1 MTEKFFVLIVDDNVN
16 NIFALKILLE
26 KLNSLEILEATS
38 GEDALVQCIQ
48 HSVHLI
54 LLDVQMPKM
63 DGYETARHLQ
73 MMERTRNIPIVFLTA
88 HLRSEAFIQQ
98 GYALGAVDYLTKP
111 IDDNLLLNRVRHY
124 QHLHDRETN
133 LWEKTRELQSTTD
146 ELQNTLNRLKQTQ
159 MQLVQSEKLAALGRI
174 VAVVAH
180 ELNTPIGN
188 CLTVA
193 STLDEKNLAFENMV
207 KSGEQLKRAQMLNYL
222 EQTHEA
228 MSIIS
233 RGLGRAGEL
242 VESFKKI
249 SVDRD
254 SDAKKYFDLKALI
267 DSTMTLLIL
276 NDKESRW
283 QVTIDVLPAT
293 MLNSYPETLEQI
305 IAILFDNAVTH
316 AFEGRD
322 HGHILIRAKTDKRQL
337 ILSFSDDGCGMTEQV
352 QQHIFDPFFTTRMGK
367 GNSGLGMSICYN
379 LIEGILG
386 GRISVASE
394 PGRGSTITLDI
405 PMDAPE
411 LVTV

>member
-1 MTEKFFVLIVDDNVN
+1 M
-16 NIFALKILLE
+16 
-26 KLNSLEILEATS
+26 
-38 GEDALVQCIQ
+38 
-48 HSVHLI
+48 
-54 LLDVQMPKM
+54 M
-63 DGYETARHLQ
+63 D
-73 MMERTRNIPIVFLTA
+73 RTRNIPIVFLTA

-124 QHLHDRETN
+124 QHLHDRENN

-207 KSGEQLKRAQMLNYL
+207 KSGEPLKRVQMLNYL

-242 VESFKKI
+242 VENFKKSRSI
-249 SVDRD
+249 GLQMQKD
-254 SDAKKYFDLKALI
+254 
-267 DSTMTLLIL
+267 IL
-276 NDKESRW
+276 TSR
-283 QVTIDVLPAT
+283 
-293 MLNSYPETLEQI
+293 
-305 IAILFDNAVTH
+305 H
-316 AFEGRD
+316 
-322 HGHILIRAKTDKRQL
+322 
-337 ILSFSDDGCGMTEQV
+337 
-352 QQHIFDPFFTTRMGK
+352 
-367 GNSGLGMSICYN
+367 
-379 LIEGILG
+379 
-386 GRISVASE
+386 
-394 PGRGSTITLDI
+394 
-405 PMDAPE
+405 
-411 LVTV
+411 